1 MMSITPDEKSVQ
13 IRSKMASLRRHMH
26 KDAKRIVA
34 NTTQLLD
41 WKDYVRQFPKALV
54 AVGLLTGFV
63 LGPGRKVTPSVKLSQ
78 ESIADLL
85 SQRQQQLAAEAPKR
99 SEFRS
104 GAVRILTGLALS
116 GVSTLARKSVENYLD
131 SGTKSKV
138 ASTHKPFGS
147 N

>member
-1 MMSITPDEKSVQ
+1 MSIALDEKSVQ

-34 NTTQLLD
+34 NTAQLLD

-63 LGPGRKVTPSVKLSQ
+63 LGPGRKVVRSVNLSQ
-78 ESIADLL
+78 ESIDELL
-85 SQRQQQLAAEAPKR
+85 SQRQKQLAAETPKR
-99 SEFRS
+99 SEITS
-104 GAVRILTGLALS
+104 GAVRMLTGLALS
-116 GVSTLARKSVENYLD
+116 GVSILLRKGVENYFGR
-131 SGTKSKV
+131 GTKSDV
-138 ASTHKPFGS
+138 TSTDRPFGS